1 MKQLEKSKLEE
12 DLEKR
17 KVAKKLGK
25 DSSADDET
33 RENSENNGDS
43 NNAAAMSDLVKEY
56 QEAGYGVSQSK
67 VITTPDDM
75 IDDKYGVS
83 NEVDKS
89 KLKEEKRDLQTVKRE
104 EFLKIY
110 KEEGKNKQQSEDDAS
125 NPDSNRIKFRPDN
138 EAEIDIE
145 LKTQQMPTKKPLIT
159 EIGSG
164 PSITED
170 KKEKEIV
177 DVPFSW
183 TDAQRIEL
191 KPQFIAQADFVFLN
205 LPLKGY
211 KPDEDVRYALSPDE
225 ILLEI
230 RDRTAP
236 KGTSRVRR
244 LCQTLS
250 KQIDVP
256 LSEVQLLVDFI
267 CVKLCKLEKGASWTG
282 LGYEIADF
290 TIPERS

>member
-25 DSSADDET
+25 DSSSVDEN

-56 QEAGYGVSQSK
+56 EEAGYGVSQSK

-75 IDDKYGVS
+75 IEDKYGVS

-89 KLKEEKRDLQTVKRE
+89 KLKEEKRDIQTIKRE

-110 KEEGKNKQQSEDDAS
+110 KDDSKTKQQSEEDAS
-125 NPDSNRIKFRPDN
+125 NPDSNRIKFRPDS
-138 EAEIDIE
+138 EADIDIE
-145 LKTQQMPTKKPLIT
+145 LKTQQMPAKKPLIT

-164 PSITED
+164 PSIIEET
-170 KKEKEIV
+170 KQKEVV

-191 KPQFIAQADFVFLN
+191 KP
-205 LPLKGY
+205 
-211 KPDEDVRYALSPDE
+211 
-225 ILLEI
+225 
-230 RDRTAP
+230 
-236 KGTSRVRR
+236 
-244 LCQTLS
+244 
-250 KQIDVP
+250 
-256 LSEVQLLVDFI
+256 
-267 CVKLCKLEKGASWTG
+267 
-282 LGYEIADF
+282 
-290 TIPERS
+290 